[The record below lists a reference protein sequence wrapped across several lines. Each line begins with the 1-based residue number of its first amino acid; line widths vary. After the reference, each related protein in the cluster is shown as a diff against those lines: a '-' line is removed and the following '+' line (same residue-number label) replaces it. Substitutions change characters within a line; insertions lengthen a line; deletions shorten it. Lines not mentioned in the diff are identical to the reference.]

1 MQGRTGSTVILAGQS
16 AMGYRCIEAGLI
28 EQWLMLCGGA
38 YEWNRGERDQLL
50 REVRNALRSW
60 PDLGLGFAQ
69 AEHGERLFDP
79 VEVLRFVKMAAMSG
93 QDRYWYEKFVKTG
106 RNLVREFHHAERIGS
121 EPARPQSLPPKRF
134 RVQISRQFS
143 LDAVAPRRQLLLRL
157 PLPLEDRSLRD
168 LTIESTSSTV
178 TASNVFRAPDR
189 LEWRMLSGLD
199 QVVTVS
205 AIYTFVAYP
214 VFGDPGVDQ
223 LSSQESDLY
232 TRPREGLI
240 RVSPRIAALAR
251 EIAGDELDQWV
262 QVQRIWDFILDNLT
276 YCLVHYDQIGTA
288 NPSEWVVDNGIF
300 DCQLG
305 CALLI
310 SLCRSLGIPA
320 RLASGYLLYS
330 VAPAYHYWA
339 EIFIV
344 SRGWVPVDLSCWDL
358 SAGGQDAIW
367 RDYFFGA
374 LDYRCK
380 TELLPRYFA
389 GLSTVR
395 LGERW
400 QMLQLPLAGGI
411 ETRFV
416 SIRTGR
422 LIYCDR
428 TVILPQAA

>member
-1 MQGRTGSTVILAGQS
+1 MMTVAEQS
-16 AMGYRCIEAGLI
+16 ATGYRCIEARLI

-38 YEWNRGERDQLL
+38 YEWNRGERDQVL
-50 REVRNALRSW
+50 REARNALSRW
-60 PDLGLGFAQ
+60 LDLGLGSTQ

-79 VEVLRFVKMAAMSG
+79 VEVFRFVKMAAMTG
-93 QDRYWYEKFVKTG
+93 QDRYWYETFVKTG
-106 RNLVREFHHAERIGS
+106 RDLISEFHGPEPIAS
-121 EPARPQSLPPKRF
+121 EPARPRSLPPKRF
-134 RVQISRQFS
+134 RIQISRQFG
-143 LDAVAPRRQLLLRL
+143 LDAVAPRHHLLLRL

-178 TASNVFRAPDR
+178 TASNVSRAPDR
-189 LEWRMLSGLD
+189 LEWRIFGGLD
-199 QVVTVS
+199 QSVTIS
-205 AIYTFVAYP
+205 AVYNFVAFP
-214 VFGDPGVDQ
+214 VFGDPEADR
-223 LSSQESDLY
+223 LSSRAIDLY

-251 EIAGDELDQWV
+251 EIAGDEPDQWV
-262 QVQRIWDFILDNLT
+262 QVQRIWNFILDNLE
-276 YCLVHYDQIGTA
+276 CCFVHYDQIGTA
-288 NPSEWVVDNGIF
+288 NPSEWVLDNGVF

-320 RLASGYLLYS
+320 RLASGYMLYS
-330 VAPAYHYWA
+330 VAPTYHYWA

-358 SAGGQDAIW
+358 SAGGQDAFW
-367 RDYFFGA
+367 RDYFLGA

-389 GLSTVR
+389 GLSAVR

-400 QMLQLPLAGGI
+400 QMLQLPLLGGV
-411 ETRFV
+411 ETRFL
-416 SIRTGR
+416 SIETGR
-422 LIYCDR
+422 LIYSDR
-428 TVILPQAA
+428 TVILPERA